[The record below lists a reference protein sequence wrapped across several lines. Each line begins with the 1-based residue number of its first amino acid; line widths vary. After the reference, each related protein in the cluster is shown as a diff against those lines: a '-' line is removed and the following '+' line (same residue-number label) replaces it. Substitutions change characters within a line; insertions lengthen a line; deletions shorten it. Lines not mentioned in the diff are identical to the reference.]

1 MIWVYINLISI
12 CESMGHTKSP
22 CGSIVHQLF
31 AIFFLLGESLDSVD
45 ILNSQCVFL
54 KAY

>member
-1 MIWVYINLISI
+1 MIWAYINLITI

-31 AIFFLLGESLDSVD
+31 AIFFLLGESLASVV
-45 ILNSQCVFL
+45 ILVSHRVFL
-54 KAY
+54 TAY